1 MVSGEQRQEPRPKL
15 LRNKGEFKM
24 VIILNILKIAF
35 LLLMFFM
42 LCIALFAFFLV
53 IFEPK
58 KENLSKIDWKNG
70 YIEKRR
76 FK

>member
-24 VIILNILKIAF
+24 VIIFNILKIAF

-42 LCIALFAFFLV
+42 LCIALFTFFLV
-53 IFEPK
+53 VFEPE
-58 KENLSKIDWKNG
+58 KENLSKMDWKNG

>member
-24 VIILNILKIAF
+24 VIILNILKVAF

-42 LCIALFAFFLV
+42 LCVALFAFFLV
-53 IFEPK
+53 VFEPK

>member
-1 MVSGEQRQEPRPKL
+1 MVSGEQRQELRPKL

-24 VIILNILKIAF
+24 VIILNILKAAF

-42 LCIALFAFFLV
+42 LCVALFTFFLV
-53 IFEPK
+53 VFEPK

>member
-42 LCIALFAFFLV
+42 LCVALFTFFLV
-53 IFEPK
+53 VFGPE

>member
-1 MVSGEQRQEPRPKL
+1 MVSGEQRQELRPKL

-24 VIILNILKIAF
+24 VIILNILKVAF

-42 LCIALFAFFLV
+42 LCVTLFTFFLV
-53 IFEPK
+53 IFEPE

>member
-1 MVSGEQRQEPRPKL
+1 MVSGGQRQELRPKL

-24 VIILNILKIAF
+24 VIILNILKVAF

-42 LCIALFAFFLV
+42 LCIALITFFLV
-53 IFEPK
+53 VFEPE

>member
-1 MVSGEQRQEPRPKL
+1 MVSGEQRQELRPKL

-42 LCIALFAFFLV
+42 LCVTFFTFFLV
-53 IFEPK
+53 ILEPE

>member
-1 MVSGEQRQEPRPKL
+1 MVSGEQRQELRPKL

-24 VIILNILKIAF
+24 VIILNILKVAF

-42 LCIALFAFFLV
+42 LCVALFTFFLV
-53 IFEPK
+53 VFEPE

>member
-1 MVSGEQRQEPRPKL
+1 MVSGEQRQELRPKL

-42 LCIALFAFFLV
+42 LCVALFTFFLV

>member
-24 VIILNILKIAF
+24 VIIFNILKIAF

-42 LCIALFAFFLV
+42 LCIALFTFFLV
-53 IFEPK
+53 VFEPE

>member
-1 MVSGEQRQEPRPKL
+1 MVSGGQRQELKPKL

-24 VIILNILKIAF
+24 VIILNILKVAF

-42 LCIALFAFFLV
+42 LCVALFTFFLV
-53 IFEPK
+53 VFEPK

>member
-1 MVSGEQRQEPRPKL
+1 MASGEQRQEPRQKL

-35 LLLMFFM
+35 LLLIFFM
-42 LCIALFAFFLV
+42 LCVTLFTFFLV
-53 IFEPK
+53 IFEPE

>member
-1 MVSGEQRQEPRPKL
+1 MVSGEQRQELRPKL

-42 LCIALFAFFLV
+42 LYIALFTFFLV
-53 IFEPK
+53 IFEPE

>member
-1 MVSGEQRQEPRPKL
+1 
-15 LRNKGEFKM
+15 M

-42 LCIALFAFFLV
+42 LCIALFTFFLV
-53 IFEPK
+53 IFETE

-76 FK
+76 FE

>member
-42 LCIALFAFFLV
+42 LCIALFTFFLV
-53 IFEPK
+53 VFEPK

>member
-35 LLLMFFM
+35 LLLMLFM
-42 LCIALFAFFLV
+42 LCIALFAFFRV
-53 IFEPK
+53 IFEPE

>member
-35 LLLMFFM
+35 LLLMFFV
-42 LCIALFAFFLV
+42 LCITLFTFFLV
-53 IFEPK
+53 IFEPE

>member
-42 LCIALFAFFLV
+42 LCVTLFTFFLV
-53 IFEPK
+53 VFEPE

>member
-42 LCIALFAFFLV
+42 LCIALFTFFLV

>member
-1 MVSGEQRQEPRPKL
+1 MVSGEQRQELRPKL

-42 LCIALFAFFLV
+42 LCVTLFTFFLV
-53 IFEPK
+53 IFEPE

>member
-1 MVSGEQRQEPRPKL
+1 
-15 LRNKGEFKM
+15 M

-42 LCIALFAFFLV
+42 LCVALFTFFLV
-53 IFEPK
+53 VFGPE

>member
-42 LCIALFAFFLV
+42 LCITLFTFFLV
-53 IFEPK
+53 IFEPE

>member
-24 VIILNILKIAF
+24 VIIFNILKIAF

-42 LCIALFAFFLV
+42 LCIALFTFFLV
-53 IFEPK
+53 VFKPE

>member
-1 MVSGEQRQEPRPKL
+1 
-15 LRNKGEFKM
+15 M

-42 LCIALFAFFLV
+42 LCVTLFAFFLV
-53 IFEPK
+53 MFEPE

>member
-1 MVSGEQRQEPRPKL
+1 
-15 LRNKGEFKM
+15 M

-35 LLLMFFM
+35 LLLMLFM

>member
-1 MVSGEQRQEPRPKL
+1 MASGEQRQEPRPKL

-42 LCIALFAFFLV
+42 LCVTLFTFFLV
-53 IFEPK
+53 VFEPE

>member
-1 MVSGEQRQEPRPKL
+1 
-15 LRNKGEFKM
+15 M

-42 LCIALFAFFLV
+42 LCVTLFTFFLV

-58 KENLSKIDWKNG
+58 KEKLSKIDWKNKNK
-70 YIEKRR
+70 EKRR

>member
-1 MVSGEQRQEPRPKL
+1 MVSGEQRQELRPKL
-15 LRNKGEFKM
+15 LRNKGEFKI
-24 VIILNILKIAF
+24 VIVLNILKIVF

-42 LCIALFAFFLV
+42 LCVTLFTFFLV
-53 IFEPK
+53 IFEPE

>member
-1 MVSGEQRQEPRPKL
+1 MVSGEQRQELRQKL

-42 LCIALFAFFLV
+42 LCITLFTFFLV
-53 IFEPK
+53 IFEPE

>member
-1 MVSGEQRQEPRPKL
+1 
-15 LRNKGEFKM
+15 M

-42 LCIALFAFFLV
+42 LCVTLFTFFLV
-53 IFEPK
+53 IFEPE

>member
-1 MVSGEQRQEPRPKL
+1 
-15 LRNKGEFKM
+15 M
-24 VIILNILKIAF
+24 VIIFNILKIAF

-42 LCIALFAFFLV
+42 LCVALFTFFLV
-53 IFEPK
+53 VFEPE

>member
-42 LCIALFAFFLV
+42 LCVALFTFFLV
-53 IFEPK
+53 VFEPK

>member
-1 MVSGEQRQEPRPKL
+1 
-15 LRNKGEFKM
+15 M

-42 LCIALFAFFLV
+42 LCIALFTFFLV
-53 IFEPK
+53 IFEPG

>member
-1 MVSGEQRQEPRPKL
+1 MVSGEQRQELRPKL

-42 LCIALFAFFLV
+42 LCVTFFTFFLV
-53 IFEPK
+53 IFEPE

>member
-1 MVSGEQRQEPRPKL
+1 MASGEQRQELRPKL

-42 LCIALFAFFLV
+42 LCVTLFTFFLV
-53 IFEPK
+53 IFEPE

>member
-42 LCIALFAFFLV
+42 LCVALFTFFLMV
-53 IFEPK
+53 FKPE

>member
-1 MVSGEQRQEPRPKL
+1 MVSGEQRQELRPKL

-42 LCIALFAFFLV
+42 LCITLFTFFLV
-53 IFEPK
+53 IFEPE

>member
-24 VIILNILKIAF
+24 VIILNILKAAF

-42 LCIALFAFFLV
+42 LCVALFTFFLV
-53 IFEPK
+53 VFEPK

>member
-24 VIILNILKIAF
+24 VIILNILKAAF

-42 LCIALFAFFLV
+42 LCVTLFTFFLV
-53 IFEPK
+53 IFEPE